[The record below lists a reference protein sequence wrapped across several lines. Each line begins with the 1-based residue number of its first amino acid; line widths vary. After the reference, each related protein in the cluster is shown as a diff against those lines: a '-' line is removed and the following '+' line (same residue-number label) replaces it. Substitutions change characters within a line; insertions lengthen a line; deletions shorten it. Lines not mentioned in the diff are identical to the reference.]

1 MLLIFAL
8 WEQGTRLALENNSY
22 VQIGPQMNLFKSLL
36 LALAGSLF
44 LPSIAS
50 AADVELFLLNKLD
63 GNLNHYCID
72 MLGFQDRADVTGN
85 LQTHT
90 CYSYQGQLAVDQM
103 MPSETLEDGKIH
115 LYNFEVCAQVN
126 GLTGGSTVGLG
137 ECSDDNEMQNIQ
149 LMENGNLVPA
159 AAPSMC
165 VTAGVSSWAGGRNG
179 DSPHQIRTLNLQP
192 CSGEALVYQRWGTRT
207 EVTQ

>member
-1 MLLIFAL
+1 MRRIKQLTLLITGIVFIPL
-8 WEQGTRLALENNSY
+8 T
-22 VQIGPQMNLFKSLL
+22 
-36 LALAGSLF
+36 
-44 LPSIAS
+44 AS

-63 GNLNHYCID
+63 GNLNHYCVD

-90 CYSYQGQLAVDQM
+90 CYSYQGQLAVDQQV
-103 MPSETLEDGKIH
+103 PSEELANGKVH
-115 LYNFEVCAQVN
+115 FYNFEVCAQIN
-126 GLTGGSTVGLG
+126 GTTGGSTVGLA
-137 ECSDDNEMQNIQ
+137 ECSDDEMQNIQ
-149 LMENGNLVPA
+149 LTENGHLVPA

-192 CSGEALVYQRWGTRT
+192 CSDEALVYQRWGTRT
-207 EVTQ
+207 AVTE

>member
-1 MLLIFAL
+1 MRLL
-8 WEQGTRLALENNSY
+8 NSI
-22 VQIGPQMNLFKSLL
+22 V
-36 LALAGSLF
+36 LAGASCLFIPSL
-44 LPSIAS
+44 AS
-50 AADVELFLLNKLD
+50 ATDVELFLLNKLD
-63 GNLNHYCID
+63 GNLNHYCVD

-90 CYSYQGQLAVDQM
+90 CYSYQGQLAVDQK
-103 MPSETLEDGKIH
+103 MPLEELENGKIH
-115 LYNFEVCAQVN
+115 LYNFEVCAQIN
-126 GLTGGSTVGLG
+126 GTTGGSTVGLA
-137 ECSDDNEMQNIQ
+137 ECFDDEMQNIQ

-192 CSGEALVYQRWGTRT
+192 CSDEALVYQRWGTRT